1 MRTLTTAR
9 LVTSA
14 DAPSARAR
22 GPRPSRLNR
31 EQQEAWV
38 LALYLGG
45 ATLDE
50 VAFVLGSNRTWVRH
64 CVMEAGLARHRG
76 TRNIDVLA
84 ILREVRLAGTLTLKQ
99 VAARLSYSE
108 ETVRHGIAALGMS
121 ESVRRL
127 FRLRR
132 RAARRVAFANAD
144 LPIAA
149 LPVRPIGT
157 RRTPTVRVA

>member
-1 MRTLTTAR
+1 MRTLSAR
-9 LVTSA
+9 PIKSA
-14 DAPSARAR
+14 DVVGARAQA
-22 GPRPSRLNR
+22 PRPSRLNR

-50 VAFVLGSNRTWVRH
+50 VAFVLGSNRTWVRQ

-76 TRNIDVLA
+76 ARNIDVLA
-84 ILREVRLAGTLTLKQ
+84 IMREVRFPGTVTLKQ
-99 VAARLSYSE
+99 VAARLCYSE
-108 ETVRHGIAALGMS
+108 EAIRHSIGELGMT

-132 RAARRVAFANAD
+132 RAARRVATANAD
-144 LPIAA
+144 LSVEA
-149 LPVRPIGT
+149 LPLRPIGT
-157 RRTPTVRVA
+157 RRTPTIRVA

>member
-1 MRTLTTAR
+1 MRTLTAR
-9 LVTSA
+9 LTTSA
-14 DAPSARAR
+14 DPSTARTEA
-22 GPRPSRLNR
+22 PRPSRLNR

-45 ATLDE
+45 ATIDE
-50 VAFVLGSNRTWVRH
+50 VAFVLGSSRAWVRQ

-84 ILREVRLAGTLTLKQ
+84 ILREVRCTGTLTLKQ
-99 VAARLSYSE
+99 VAARLGYSE

-144 LPIAA
+144 LPIEAVP
-149 LPVRPIGT
+149 LRPMGT
-157 RRTPTVRVA
+157 RRTPTIRVA

>member
-1 MRTLTTAR
+1 MRTLTAR
-9 LVTSA
+9 LVSRA
-14 DAPSARAR
+14 DSPAGRAQAPRT
-22 GPRPSRLNR
+22 SRLNR

-50 VAFVLGSNRTWVRH
+50 VAFVLGSSRSWVRQ
-64 CVMEAGLARHRG
+64 CVMEAGLARHRAA
-76 TRNIDVLA
+76 RNIDVLA

-99 VAARLSYSE
+99 VAARLCYSE

-144 LPIAA
+144 LPVEA
-149 LPVRPIGT
+149 LPIRPIGT
-157 RRTPTVRVA
+157 RRTPTIRVA